1 MDMVTKVAV
10 RPQAPRGE
18 MKTQVR
24 QALQEL
30 EATLDYLTQ
39 DERAL
44 VTCAFDFACRAHGD
58 QERKSGKLYITHPLS
73 VATLLGT
80 LRMDAATLAASL
92 LHDVI
97 EDTRITYEEVE
108 RAFTPEIAQLVAG
121 VTKLG
126 ENVKE
131 LHMLRPLGNQDMTYE
146 QKTAASLVNLF
157 LSMTTDLRVMI
168 IKLAD
173 RQHNMRT
180 LRWLPPEKQRRK
192 ARETF
197 ELFVPVAARLGIRR
211 FEEELAEH
219 SLRILEPEMY
229 SEIKQMLEARRKL
242 LERNVEDTISQIKH
256 KLFTADIS
264 GAVTPLPENIL
275 DLYQYIQAHGWESAR
290 TYDGLRLQIVV
301 KTRAECYEVLGN
313 IHSLFQPVPGRVM
326 DYIAAPQE
334 GLYRALHTVVIG
346 LRGHPL
352 EIRINTHQMEYLA
365 QYGVIAYLQRDH
377 EKNMPEPSDYESP
390 ALPWLTELAELP
402 QDDPEAFLDL
412 FKSEI
417 TPERIR
423 VFTPKG
429 DVIELPRGATPLDFA
444 YAVHTEIGHSCR
456 RALVNGRYVP
466 LNTLLQSG
474 DQVEIIKSLKL
485 GPERAWLD
493 EDLGYTNHPYTRRHI
508 RRWFAHQPE
517 GQQIRQGRQQIE
529 QEILLWGN
537 CSGWTAEDVAELAR
551 QRGLTEEDFC
561 RRVGR
566 GEIDPRNL
574 GIFVLEQVLRGEE
587 GQPQRLSLEIQAMD
601 RAHLLKDVAEI
612 VAEDNLN
619 MPSAWAKGDAETGL
633 ATVQVTLD
641 TNNLE
646 QVVRVA
652 HRVEHTLSI
661 LKVQRC
667 PGPTSPGCSCRQEKE
682 T

>member
-1 MDMVTKVAV
+1 
-10 RPQAPRGE
+10 
-18 MKTQVR
+18 MKKQVR
-24 QALQEL
+24 EAL
-30 EATLDYLTQ
+30 EALDTALAYLSK

-44 VTCAFDFACRAHGD
+44 VVRAFEFAYEAHGN
-58 QERKSGKLYITHPLS
+58 QKRKSGKLYITHPLA
-73 VATLLGT
+73 VTRILAD

-108 RAFTPEIAQLVAG
+108 RKFTPEIAQLVAG

-131 LHMLRPLGNQDMTYE
+131 LNMLRPLGNQDLTYE

-157 LSMTTDLRVMI
+157 LSMTADLRVMI
-168 IKLAD
+168 IKMSD
-173 RQHNMRT
+173 RQHNMQT
-180 LRWLPPEKQRRK
+180 LRWLRPEKQRRK

-197 ELFVPVAARLGIRR
+197 ELFVPVAARLGMRK
-211 FEEELAEH
+211 FEEELADH
-219 SLRILEPEMY
+219 SLRILEPEVY
-229 SEIKQMLEARRKL
+229 HEIKQMLDARRQL
-242 LERNVEDTISQIKH
+242 LMRDLEDTISQVKH
-256 KLFTADIS
+256 KLFTADIV
-264 GAVTPLPENIL
+264 ATVTPLPERIL
-275 DLYQYIQAHGWESAR
+275 DLYQHIQAHGWESAR
-290 TYDGLRLQIVV
+290 TYDGLRLQITTQ
-301 KTRAECYEVLGN
+301 TRAACYEILGN
-313 IHSLFQPVPGRVM
+313 VHSLFPPVPGRMM

-352 EIRINTHQMEYLA
+352 EVRINTEQMEYLA
-365 QYGVIAYLQRDH
+365 QYGVVAYLQKGH
-377 EKNMPEPSDYESP
+377 KKNMPEPSDYESP
-390 ALPWLTELAELP
+390 ALPWLTELNELP

-466 LNTLLQSG
+466 LNVPLQSG

-508 RRWFAHQPE
+508 RRWFTHQPE
-517 GQQIRQGRQQIE
+517 ERQIRQGRQQIE
-529 QEILLWGN
+529 QEIQLWGT
-537 CSGWTAEDVAELAR
+537 CSGWTEDDVVELAR

-566 GEIDPRNL
+566 GEIDPRTL
-574 GIFVLEQVLRGEE
+574 GIFVLQQVLREE
-587 GQPQRLSLEIQAMD
+587 TPQPKRLSLEIQAMD
-601 RAHLLKDVAEI
+601 RPHLFKDVAEI
-612 VAEDNLN
+612 VADDNLN
-619 MPSAWAKGDAETGL
+619 MPSAWAKADDETGL
-633 ATVQVTLD
+633 ATVQITMD
-641 TNNLE
+641 TTNLE
-646 QVVRVA
+646 QIVRIA

-661 LKVQRC
+661 LKVWRC
-667 PGPTSPGCSCRQEKE
+667 DHATPPGQACQIKE
-682 T
+682 GK